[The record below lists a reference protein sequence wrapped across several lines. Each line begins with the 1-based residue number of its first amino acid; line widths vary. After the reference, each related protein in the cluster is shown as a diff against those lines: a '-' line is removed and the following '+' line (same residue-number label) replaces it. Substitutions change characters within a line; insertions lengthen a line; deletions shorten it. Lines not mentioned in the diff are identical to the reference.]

1 MEYWQELLS
10 DEVLA
15 ASAGQTLWRGAYA
28 ARLPD
33 GSGLLLPLRDL
44 GESAVAGLI
53 VNQASFAVFDRLSGL
68 LSELARRFAPD
79 VVVGLPT
86 LGHGLGA
93 EVARSLGHANWVAP
107 GTSRKFWYRES
118 LSVPLTSITTPG
130 AGRRLWLDPRL
141 LSRLAG
147 RRVLVVDDVVSTG
160 TSLQAGFDLLAAAAI
175 TPVAAVAVMLQG
187 DRWCRT
193 LGDRV
198 PVAGVFATP
207 LFAREGDAWRPRPET
222 CRTEACPLGAVPR
235 SRISCDI

>member
-1 MEYWQELLS
+1 MEYWQDLLS
-10 DEVLA
+10 PQAVEE
-15 ASAGQTLWRGAYA
+15 AGGATLWRGTYT

-33 GSGLLLPLRDL
+33 GTGLVLPLRDL

-53 VNQASFAVFDRLSGL
+53 INQASFPVFDRLAAL
-68 LSELARRFAPD
+68 LAILARRYAPD

-93 EVARSLGHANWVAP
+93 AVARALGHANWVAP

-141 LSRLAG
+141 LPRLTG

-160 TSLQAGFDLLAAAAI
+160 TSLRAGLELLEAAGVS
-175 TPVAAVAVMLQG
+175 PVAAVAVMLQG
-187 DRWCRT
+187 DRWRAPIGED
-193 LGDRV
+193 LE
-198 PVAGVFATP
+198 VAGVFATP
-207 LFAREGDAWRPRPET
+207 LFARDHDGWRARGET
-222 CRTEACPLGAVPR
+222 LMQAHCLPFNTE
-235 SRISCDI
+235 S